1 MFEYAA
7 EEVKLDKEAVMI
19 AGAKADVANNWGASV
34 LEYCPKN

>member
-7 EEVKLDKEAVMI
+7 EEVKLDKEVMI

-34 LEYCPKN
+34 LEYCSKN